1 MYWNAQS
8 FPSFPYTI
16 NDVTDKYTTF
26 LCEFVDL
33 KRNGYH
39 HFTKAYDN
47 LTYGFWAP
55 WLRNSDTYVSNLADH
70 LKLTLKLK

>member
-1 MYWNAQS
+1 MYWNPQ
-8 FPSFPYTI
+8 PTYTFPYTI
-16 NDVTDKYTTF
+16 NDSMDKYTTF

-39 HFTKAYDN
+39 HFTKAYDS

-55 WLRNSDTYVSNLADH
+55 WLKQSDQTVNNFADH
-70 LKLTLKLK
+70 LKLILKLK